1 MYRIRALRDIPRWGI
16 KAGDLGGFVGGEFTL
31 SHNGDAWIADSAVAS
46 ADSRVYGNAVLAEHA
61 QVDGYS
67 HVFENARIR
76 DEAHVFSK
84 SKVHGRTELR
94 DRALVLHSDIAGR
107 IFLSERARVDRVYLL
122 ARGEI
127 KLDGHSSLYGDREG
141 TI

>member
-1 MYRIRALRDIPRWGI
+1 M
-16 KAGDLGGFVGGEFTL
+16 GGEFTL